1 MTVFVVRSMLPI
13 ASYKFISINGLQ
25 NLSEKNAANQMIL
38 ALRHHLFPCVGLS
51 KGEENSLLVS
61 YGLLVDQGRQLKKT
75 DIVNNGEFK
84 SDTLVPIRITEKG
97 IEGREPLVLCAPASG
112 RYAMPLFTAMM
123 LASISNMPLLARS
136 AMAGDSLERHWLCV
150 SALAASAA
158 GTPALFTALLD
169 SGRIAPL
176 SRHFATEDDCNELNK
191 LLAGLNLKRLPAL
204 PSSANQSFFVCD
216 LQLEKA
222 DQQEDTVSEGAETN
236 PIDNS
241 ALSKYVA
248 AVTDGLANMKK
259 AVQAETHI
267 AAFRSP
273 PRLPFAD
280 TVLFFNDTL
289 YLFQAKDR
297 GGNECRWTPSA
308 LREELVKMGA
318 PTDGDKG
325 SLMQK
330 LNAEEI
336 EAHRKGAECLKGLQD
351 AWAAKIGKEITNTV
365 FCFVTTHEH
374 KNHNAIGKLPDN
386 CKFVTVDGCSFIKF
400 DKERSDANKEVS
412 RNIQPPKRVPVE
424 LCSEG
429 QVPQTKATTDC

>member
-1 MTVFVVRSMLPI
+1 M
-13 ASYKFISINGLQ
+13 
-25 NLSEKNAANQMIL
+25 
-38 ALRHHLFPCVGLS
+38 
-51 KGEENSLLVS
+51 
-61 YGLLVDQGRQLKKT
+61 
-75 DIVNNGEFK
+75 
-84 SDTLVPIRITEKG
+84 
-97 IEGREPLVLCAPASG
+97 VLCAPASG

-136 AMAGDSLERHWLCV
+136 AIAGDSLERHWLCV

-176 SRHFATEDDCNELNK
+176 SRHVATEDDCNALNT
-191 LLAGLNLKRLPAL
+191 LLDVPAESPNLSAGNEALADKTKKESSKPLTSDTSEESAESSKKKKGLTWLPAL

-222 DQQEDTVSEGAETN
+222 DQQVGTASEGADSN
-236 PIDNS
+236 PIGNS

-248 AVTDGLANMKK
+248 AVTAGLKRMKE
-259 AVQAETHI
+259 AGQEVTHI

-297 GGNECRWTPSA
+297 GGNDCRWIGST

-318 PTDGDKG
+318 DENNKDDDGAVVVVTTTKKGAPAAATTTTVRPATTTSTATEEGEEEG
-325 SLMQK
+325 SLTEK
-330 LNAEEI
+330 LDNEEKKTHAEG
-336 EAHRKGAECLKGLQD
+336 KKCLQGLKD
-351 AWAAKIGKEITNTV
+351 AWVAKTGKAISNTV
-365 FCFVTTHEH
+365 FCLVTTHEH
-374 KNHNAIGKLPDN
+374 TNRDCIGELPN
-386 CKFVTVDGCSFIKF
+386 CKFVTVDGCSFMKF
-400 DKERSDANKEVS
+400 DKERSDTNKEVS
-412 RNIQPPKRVPVE
+412 HAVAKMHQPNHGPAE
-424 LCSEG
+424 
-429 QVPQTKATTDC
+429 